1 MMRPKIFGIILSFL
15 FLVFFLI
22 SSESM
27 AEPVTV
33 MIDPASTVVL
43 NGTSFSV
50 NLLADIPEPIIGWG
64 LDVSFDPTI
73 LSLTGLTIGTSFLPV
88 SSPDGDNIAGLAPPP
103 DPICGDNILLAAL
116 SFNAINI
123 GSSSIIISYT
133 SGDLTE
139 GFALVAIGKFADVF
153 SINGTVNSVNPVPE
167 PTTILLF
174 GLGLMGLAGARKR
187 F

>member
-73 LSLTGLTIGTSFLPV
+73 LSLTGLTIGTSFFACIFTRRRQHCRLGT
-88 SSPDGDNIAGLAPPP
+88 SP
-103 DPICGDNILLAAL
+103 
-116 SFNAINI
+116 
-123 GSSSIIISYT
+123 
-133 SGDLTE
+133 
-139 GFALVAIGKFADVF
+139 
-153 SINGTVNSVNPVPE
+153 
-167 PTTILLF
+167 
-174 GLGLMGLAGARKR
+174 
-187 F
+187 